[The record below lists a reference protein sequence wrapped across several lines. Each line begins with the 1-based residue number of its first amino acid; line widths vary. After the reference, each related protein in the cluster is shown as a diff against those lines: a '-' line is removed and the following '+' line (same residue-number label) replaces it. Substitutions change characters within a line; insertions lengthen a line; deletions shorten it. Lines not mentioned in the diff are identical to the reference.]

1 MELALLETSQ
11 SVSRSDFDSFFQ
23 EEQHYI
29 SGLVK
34 EPPETTM
41 QIEYVQALDRF
52 YLATY
57 VIPADP
63 KQVLTIYIY
72 RSKLHD
78 IRESLAKKQLRLQ
91 KLDAKPTQEQLREKN
106 WAEKRDIA
114 LQTVVSLE
122 SRLGITERWDPQ
134 MEEFKAT
141 MKLLND
147 RALNLA
153 IDNVE
158 RLMVQ
163 RFMEQDKL
171 GVASLCESRQ
181 CA

>member
-1 MELALLETSQ
+1 VISYSPCRSIGKFLLNNQRQAIKILEEGEMELALLETSQ

-63 KQVLTIYIY
+63 KQVLMIY
-72 RSKLHD
+72 
-78 IRESLAKKQLRLQ
+78 
-91 KLDAKPTQEQLREKN
+91 
-106 WAEKRDIA
+106 
-114 LQTVVSLE
+114 LE
-122 SRLGITERWDPQ
+122 IKT
-134 MEEFKAT
+134 T
-141 MKLLND
+141 
-147 RALNLA
+147 
-153 IDNVE
+153 
-158 RLMVQ
+158 
-163 RFMEQDKL
+163 
-171 GVASLCESRQ
+171 
-181 CA
+181 